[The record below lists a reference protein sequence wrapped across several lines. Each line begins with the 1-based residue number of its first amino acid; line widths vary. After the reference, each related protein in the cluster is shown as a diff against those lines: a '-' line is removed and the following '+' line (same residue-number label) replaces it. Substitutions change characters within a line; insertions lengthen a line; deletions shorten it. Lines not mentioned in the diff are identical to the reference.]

1 VASDRD
7 ALSLSPFLFA
17 IAINELSIT
26 LNQALQ
32 DANLQGVSLGHNC
45 PPIHS
50 LLFADDLILCGAANM
65 QEAIVLKN
73 ILDDFCAQLG
83 QIPNFNKSAILFSRN
98 VDDATRTNIKNV
110 FPVPDLLPN
119 TIHLGHPLIFTHRD
133 KNRAYSFIYNK
144 FLPKLTTVKANK
156 INHPGRLAYIQ
167 TVLSSIPIYYMSTII
182 FSKTF
187 IDKIITVMRRFW
199 WGGVLQDDPSNP
211 IAYRSW
217 EDICQSKENGGLGI
231 RDLHLVNKSLV
242 IHTAY
247 NIANS
252 KDPFLSAVL
261 KSKYYPHNSFF
272 LEQRRRT
279 ARHLIKEEKRYKGH
293 RDPNKGHRDPNDTLI
308 PHNSHTPTQSTTENR
323 IATQRPKHDHNL

>member
-1 VASDRD
+1 
-7 ALSLSPFLFA
+7 
-17 IAINELSIT
+17 
-26 LNQALQ
+26 
-32 DANLQGVSLGHNC
+32 
-45 PPIHS
+45 
-50 LLFADDLILCGAANM
+50 
-65 QEAIVLKN
+65 
-73 ILDDFCAQLG
+73 
-83 QIPNFNKSAILFSRN
+83 RN

-231 RDLHLVNKSLV
+231 RDLHLSAHGVGPEGAGGQRGSPTGGEADPEPEAGREGTGGSSLKGCSGERGEAGV
-242 IHTAY
+242 GPPSVAKPSGQTAGRGS
-247 NIANS
+247 S
-252 KDPFLSAVL
+252 KP
-261 KSKYYPHNSFF
+261 
-272 LEQRRRT
+272 
-279 ARHLIKEEKRYKGH
+279 
-293 RDPNKGHRDPNDTLI
+293 
-308 PHNSHTPTQSTTENR
+308 
-323 IATQRPKHDHNL
+323 